1 MGRVV
6 VRQPLP
12 TEEDE
17 LYLLLDHSN
26 PVLARRARA
35 IILAAREGL
44 GAREVAE
51 AVGVSPATVRRWI
64 RAFNAEGV
72 GGLLPRRRPGR
83 FGV

>member
-1 MGRVV
+1 MGRLV
-6 VRQPLP
+6 VRQLLP

-44 GAREVAE
+44 SIREVAE
-51 AVGVSPATVRRWI
+51 ALGVSTPTVRRWV
-64 RAFNAEGV
+64 RAFNAGGI
-72 GGLLPRRRPGR
+72 GGLLPRRRAGP
-83 FGV
+83 

>member
-1 MGRVV
+1 MGRLV
-6 VRQPLP
+6 VRQLLP

-44 GAREVAE
+44 SIREVAE
-51 AVGVSPATVRRWI
+51 ALGVSAPTVRRWV
-64 RAFNAEGV
+64 RAFNAGGI
-72 GGLLPRRRPGR
+72 GGLLPRRRAGP
-83 FGV
+83 

>member
-1 MGRVV
+1 MT

-44 GAREVAE
+44 SIREVAE
-51 AVGVSPATVRRWI
+51 ALGVSPATVRRWV
-64 RAFNAEGV
+64 RAFNTGGV
-72 GGLLPRRRPGR
+72 GGLLPRRRSGP
-83 FGV
+83 

>member
-1 MGRVV
+1 MGRLV
-6 VRQPLP
+6 VRQLLP

-44 GAREVAE
+44 SIREVAE
-51 AVGVSPATVRRWI
+51 ALGVSTPTVRRWV
-64 RAFNAEGV
+64 RPSTPAE
-72 GGLLPRRRPGR
+72 
-83 FGV
+83 